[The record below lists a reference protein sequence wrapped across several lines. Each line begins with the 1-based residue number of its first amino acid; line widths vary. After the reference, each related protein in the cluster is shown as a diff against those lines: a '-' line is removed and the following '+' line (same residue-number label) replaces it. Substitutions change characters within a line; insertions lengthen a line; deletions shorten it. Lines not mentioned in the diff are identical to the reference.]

1 MTDLSKFIPCKTP
14 GQVTL
19 KGRYVTL
26 EPLDWDSHGA
36 ELESAIFG
44 DDNADLW
51 TYVPLGPFPDP
62 SAAQAVISYVGGQRN
77 WQTLT
82 IIPKETDKAA
92 GMASYMRLR
101 PEYGSAEIGCVI
113 FGESLQKTRAATET
127 LYLFARH
134 VFDDL
139 GYRRFE
145 WKCDNGNEASKRAA
159 ERFGFQ
165 FEGIFRND
173 MIVKGRN
180 RDTAWYSMTN
190 QDWPT
195 VKTGF
200 ETWLDPENFNEMG
213 RQKRA
218 LKAT

>member
-1 MTDLSKFIPCKTP
+1 MTDLSKFIPRKLP

-19 KGRYVTL
+19 KGQYVTL
-26 EPLDWDSHGA
+26 EPLDWDAHSEGLA
-36 ELESAIFG
+36 PAIFG
-44 DDNADLW
+44 DQNADLW
-51 TYVPLGPFPDP
+51 TYVPIGPFPET
-62 SAAQAVISYVGGQRN
+62 SAAQTVISYVAEQRN

-82 IIPKETDKAA
+82 IIPKSTGQAE

-113 FGESLQKTRAATET
+113 FGQNLQKTRAATET

-134 VFDDL
+134 IFEDL

-145 WKCDNGNEASKRAA
+145 WKCDNANAASKQAA

-173 MIVKGRN
+173 MIVKTRN
-180 RDTAWYSMTN
+180 RDTAWFAMTDD
-190 QDWPT
+190 DWPS
-195 VKTGF
+195 VKVRY
-200 ETWLDPENFNEMG
+200 ETWLSPHNFDSTG
-213 RQKRA
+213 QQIKA
-218 LKAT
+218 LSEL